1 MEKYFENINFKRI
14 YSLIVWIMFGLFG
27 AFFIIFSFLI
37 IFILYFGSKV
47 NPDTIPVR
55 PFFFYSYCSMFL
67 YTSFSSVCGNFI
79 QYICNCF
86 IFLL

>member
-1 MEKYFENINFKRI
+1 MYQLIKLYFRLFFKNNK
-14 YSLIVWIMFGLFG
+14 G
-27 AFFIIFSFLI
+27 FLI